1 MKNDL
6 LLSNDKAH
14 KRLQKAILE
23 NELPKGKFLSQR
35 MLAKMTDTSVVSVR
49 EALKKLEYE
58 GLIESIPRWG
68 VRIPILTK
76 EILKESYIMREAIE
90 VMAAYLITK
99 SITKEKAAIL
109 RSLAKQCD
117 SIPSVDKKYA
127 SQFYEKHMEL
137 HRFLINCTNNSLLL
151 KEFDRLN
158 VRQILFQ
165 SAKVTWTKRIENW
178 EHWHRDLVEEILS
191 GDPHR
196 AQAAM
201 HRHIQHGLRY
211 DLENFE

>member
-35 MLAKMTDTSVVSVR
+35 MLAKMTNTSVVSVR

-90 VMAAYLITK
+90 VMVAYLITK
-99 SITKEKAAIL
+99 SWK
-109 RSLAKQCD
+109 
-117 SIPSVDKKYA
+117 
-127 SQFYEKHMEL
+127 
-137 HRFLINCTNNSLLL
+137 
-151 KEFDRLN
+151 
-158 VRQILFQ
+158 
-165 SAKVTWTKRIENW
+165 W
-178 EHWHRDLVEEILS
+178 
-191 GDPHR
+191 
-196 AQAAM
+196 
-201 HRHIQHGLRY
+201 
-211 DLENFE
+211 